1 VSVLSEILDMRSLKT
16 KRQELKYYSRET
28 HFTTSILLAF
38 KIIENTKFPTQQL
51 VCEWGNQ
58 YLSPMT
64 LLALKIFA
72 IKPFPSLKV
81 YQKYFCGLGSTS
93 GSARGAYSAPKDP
106 LAGFW
111 KRRWGKE
118 REKRKGE

>member
-1 VSVLSEILDMRSLKT
+1 MRSLKT

-64 LLALKIFA
+64 LLAQKKSL
-72 IKPFPSLKV
+72 PSNRFLLS
-81 YQKYFCGLGSTS
+81 KYTKNTFVAL
-93 GSARGAYSAPKDP
+93 DLP
-106 LAGFW
+106 LAPL
-111 KRRWGKE
+111 
-118 REKRKGE
+118 GELTALPKTP

>member
-1 VSVLSEILDMRSLKT
+1 VGQPVLVSNDPISAK
-16 KRQELKYYSRET
+16 
-28 HFTTSILLAF
+28 
-38 KIIENTKFPTQQL
+38 
-51 VCEWGNQ
+51 
-58 YLSPMT
+58 
-64 LLALKIFA
+64 KIFA

-118 REKRKGE
+118 REKRKGRKSRERGMKKEKEREEDN